1 MIMCFFVF
9 VSFLSKVNALING
22 YELLGKIIFLDAGH
36 GGVDAGSSYND
47 ILEKDINLQIV
58 KKLKREL
65 ISRGATVYLTRDSDK
80 DLSVTKVGRKK
91 NDLTN
96 RAILINKSKADM
108 YLSIHQNFIIGDKWR
123 GIQIFYNDRVKENEV
138 IAKTLTNALKEHSKL
153 VRDEKKNNEY
163 YMYKQI
169 NVPGVLI
176 ETGFLSNPDDRYLL
190 QSEEYQEKLVKY
202 IADGIVCYFS

>member
-9 VSFLSKVNALING
+9 VSFLSKVNAFING
-22 YELLGKIIFLDAGH
+22 YELLGKVIFLDAGH

-138 IAKTLTNALKEHSKL
+138 IAKTLTNALKE
-153 VRDEKKNNEY
+153 
-163 YMYKQI
+163 QI
-169 NVPGVLI
+169 NYISIRIIL
-176 ETGFLSNPDDRYLL
+176 
-190 QSEEYQEKLVKY
+190 EYNV
-202 IADGIVCYFS
+202 G

>member
-22 YELLGKIIFLDAGH
+22 YELLGKVIFLDAGH

-96 RAILINKSKADM
+96 RAC
-108 YLSIHQNFIIGDKWR
+108 G
-123 GIQIFYNDRVKENEV
+123 
-138 IAKTLTNALKEHSKL
+138 
-153 VRDEKKNNEY
+153 
-163 YMYKQI
+163 
-169 NVPGVLI
+169 GVLR
-176 ETGFLSNPDDRYLL
+176 F
-190 QSEEYQEKLVKY
+190 
-202 IADGIVCYFS
+202 

>member
-47 ILEKDINLQIV
+47 ILEKDINLQLV
-58 KKLKREL
+58 RKLEKEL
-65 ISRGATVYLTRDSDK
+65 ISRGAIVYLTRDSDK

-96 RAILINKSKADM
+96 RAILINKSKADI

-123 GIQIFYNDRVKENEV
+123 GIQILKENEV

-202 IADGIVCYFS
+202 IANGIVCYFS